1 MMKKLIFTTA
11 KEAFRRGFKK
21 YKRGQR
27 KTERVP
33 YDLVKADIKRSIRGT
48 KFFVGAEAKARP
60 GIGKKGLPKGGRPRI
75 FGKAYASDKRGK
87 GMKIQMM
94 TKQERAANQEAI
106 SQSVRKFL
114 KERIGR
120 KKKGGMQTVKMV
132 KRKLEKASAAHA
144 GQARAL
150 GKVIDKKKL
159 LLGGLLT
166 KGIKTA
172 YKAYRKSGRKTSDV
186 VRKGKT
192 TRAIAKS
199 DVKSGIRD
207 EIKTKFRK
215 VNKDFEKNKSNFL
228 IRRRRLM
235 TIKDLNLLK

>member
-1 MMKKLIFTTA
+1 MKKLIFTTA
-11 KEAFRRGFKK
+11 KEAFRRGFRK

-94 TKQERAANQEAI
+94 TKQERADNQEAI

-114 KERIGR
+114 KDRIGR

-144 GQARAL
+144 GQAKAL

-207 EIKTKFRK
+207 QIKTKYKK
-215 VNKDFEKNKSNFL
+215 VNKDFEGDKSNFL

-235 TIKDLNLLK
+235 TIRDLNLLK

>member
-1 MMKKLIFTTA
+1 MKKLIFTTA
-11 KEAFRRGFKK
+11 KEAFRRGFRK

-215 VNKDFEKNKSNFL
+215 VNKDFEKDKSNFL